1 MTNQSTKGSR
11 LYETLISFIVE
22 QRKVLVVVVIALS
35 ALAAS
40 QVPKMQADVTLKS
53 GVNTDTPEYARYQEF
68 LKAFGSEEFILA
80 AISIR
85 DKGQLSALL
94 KGIEVITSEFQ
105 KIDKIV
111 EVVSLTD
118 LKVFR
123 ERNGLFGNYPLVV
136 KGRSGP
142 TLIDRTELEK
152 IRSVLPFIDM
162 AISPDEKTF
171 GIIVRM
177 DDKWSFDPPVIED
190 LVDKM
195 SQAVSANIPPG
206 AEFRIIGAPII
217 RKAIHHYNIQTAFTF
232 GLLCMLVCTL
242 VSMYIFKSLKAM
254 AVTVTVVGL
263 CDLWI
268 LGIMAWMG
276 IQINSTTALAFGMVL
291 ISGVEPVIHLVTH
304 YNECF
309 REIGQRLAAA
319 KAALM
324 LGAAPCL
331 VTSFTTA
338 LGFSSLMAA
347 SVPMVRQLGLILSL
361 GPLVAFILSVILAPA
376 LLVATKPLN
385 PDKYQRMSSDLLTR
399 GFDHLE
405 HFVLSHHRSFT
416 AAILIFIG
424 IMVAGSPFIR
434 SDTQILRMLTE
445 RTDEIKD
452 IRFVENHLGPLTS
465 LEILIEADEN
475 AFKSEK
481 AWKQVKAM
489 EQGLSKLSEV
499 VRVDSP
505 LPLLEYLH
513 SEMAGKEEQSSDLFS
528 NPDAVTEL
536 LGVIPFSAEGRR
548 LLSRYLDGRFSKLH
562 VSVRFKNSPGV
573 TLSETIEQVKS
584 VAGAAMKGT
593 GTVHVTGDLAVF
605 EGQASDIVSSQ
616 RSSLVLAVL
625 YMSLLLAIQFRSL
638 TLGFVSLLPQIL
650 PQSVI
655 FGTMGWFGIS
665 LDSVTVFAASVSIGL
680 TVDNTV
686 HFLTQL
692 KREIRSGDKW
702 ENLEQCLSEAY
713 RVTARAM
720 ISNHAVILFGFAM
733 LLISPFRPVVAFGIL
748 GSLAILFSLVGDLVF
763 MPSAILSS
771 SLIRKMLTR
780 EMGRG
785 KNSSPAD
792 AESAGSH

>member
-1 MTNQSTKGSR
+1 MPQVTNQATKGQK
-11 LYETLISFIVE
+11 LYETLISFVVE
-22 QRKVLVVVVIALS
+22 RRKLLVLLVIALS

-53 GVNTDTPEYARYQEF
+53 GINTDSPEYARYQEF
-68 LKAFGSEEFILA
+68 LKVFGNEEFILVA
-80 AISIR
+80 VSIQNQ
-85 DKGQLSALL
+85 DQLPVLL
-94 KGIEVITSEFQ
+94 KAIKVITSELR

-111 EVVSLTD
+111 EVVSMTN

-123 ERNGLFGNYPLVV
+123 ERNGLFGNYPLVEE
-136 KGRSGP
+136 GSGGP
-142 TLIDRTELEK
+142 KLIDRTALEK

-171 GIIVRM
+171 GIMARM
-177 DDKWSFDPPVIED
+177 DDRWSFDPPVIED
-190 LVDKM
+190 LIHRM
-195 SQAVSANIPPG
+195 SQTVSANLPSG
-206 AEFRIIGAPII
+206 AEYRIIGAPVI
-217 RKAIHHYNIQTAFTF
+217 RKAIHDYNKQTALTF

-268 LGIMAWMG
+268 LGIMAWLG

-291 ISGVEPVIHLVTH
+291 ISSVEPVIHLVTH

-309 REIGQRLAAA
+309 KSIGDRISAA

-338 LGFSSLMAA
+338 FGFSSLMVA

-361 GPLVAFILSVILAPA
+361 GPLVAFILSIILTPA
-376 LLVATKPLN
+376 LLVATKPLD

-399 GFDHLE
+399 GFDRLE
-405 HFVLSHHRSFT
+405 NFVLKHHRFFT
-416 AAILIFIG
+416 AGILLFIG

-434 SDTQILRMLTE
+434 SDPQILRMLTE

-452 IRFVENHLGPLTS
+452 IRFVESHLGPLTS
-465 LEILIEADEN
+465 LDLLIEADEST
-475 AFKSEK
+475 FKGQK
-481 AWKQVKAM
+481 AWQQVKAM
-489 EQGLSKLSEV
+489 EQGLAQLSEV

-505 LPLLEYLH
+505 LPLLEYIH
-513 SEMAGKEEQSSDLFS
+513 SEMAGKDGGSSDLLAS
-528 NPDAVTEL
+528 PDAVTEL

-548 LLSRYLDGRFSKLH
+548 MLSRYLDGRFSKLH
-562 VSVRFKNSPGV
+562 VSVRLKNSPGV
-573 TLSETIEQVKS
+573 TLSETIDEVRS

-616 RSSLVLAVL
+616 RSSLLLAVF
-625 YMSLLLAIQFRSL
+625 YMSVLLAIQFRSV
-638 TLGFVSLLPQIL
+638 TLGFVSLLPQVL

-686 HFLTQL
+686 HYLTQL
-692 KREIRSGDKW
+692 KREIRAGDKW
-702 ENLEQCLSEAY
+702 QNVEQCLSEAY
-713 RVTARAM
+713 KVTARAM

-733 LLISPFRPVVAFGIL
+733 LLISPFRPVIAFGIL

-763 MPSAILSS
+763 MPSVILSS
-771 SLIRKMLTR
+771 SLIRKMLAR

-785 KNSSPAD
+785 KD
-792 AESAGSH
+792 